1 MSMASAAAAARRAGI
16 EAVVEVVQ
24 RKPGITVTELASELQ
39 ISADLLAT
47 LRQTL
52 DGLTDDRV
60 TDGDASVV
68 ERWGPRP
75 SPVEVA
81 TARAA
86 GEAARRAALASVLD
100 GALSRDQ
107 AAGRLGVSA
116 QAVSERLK
124 ARTLTAVRRGREWRF
139 PAWQFADDAALPGLR
154 QIITAWPGT
163 PLALSTWATKPSPDL
178 RGHSP
183 AEELA
188 RRDGTA
194 RVLELLDAIGA
205 AGW

>member
-1 MSMASAAAAARRAGI
+1 MASSAAADKTGI

-39 ISADLLAT
+39 VSADLLAT
-47 LRQTL
+47 LRETL
-52 DGLTDDRV
+52 DGLTDDRL
-60 TDGDASVV
+60 TDEGPSVV

-75 SPVEVA
+75 SLVEVA
-81 TARAA
+81 SARAA
-86 GEAARRAALASVLD
+86 SDAARRAALASVLD

-107 AAGRLGVSA
+107 AAERLGVSA

-139 PAWQFADDAALPGLR
+139 PVWQFADDAALPGLR
-154 QIITAWPGT
+154 QIIATWPGT
-163 PLALSTWATKPSPDL
+163 PLSLSTWATKPSPDL
-178 RGHSP
+178 GGRSP
-183 AEELA
+183 AQELA

-194 RVLELLDAIGA
+194 RVLELADAIGA